1 MSRMGNKPIAVPAA
15 VKIEV
20 TDGSVKVAGPKGELT
35 QALPAGIT
43 LELEGSVL
51 HVKCDDMKNRQ
62 KNMNH
67 GLVRSLVNSM
77 VVGVSEGFK
86 VNLELV
92 GVGYRGQVKGQNLTL
107 NLGYSI
113 PVEYTV
119 PEKVKISMADQT
131 HITLESIDKQAVGQV
146 AANIRKFRVP
156 DAYHGKGVRYAGE
169 QMTLKEGKKAGG

>member
-51 HVKCDDMKNRQ
+51 HVKCDDMENRQ

-113 PVEYTV
+113 PVEYAV

>member
-51 HVKCDDMKNRQ
+51 HVKCDDMENRQ

-77 VVGVSEGFK
+77 VVGGSECFK

-146 AANIRKFRVP
+146 AAEVRSKIP
-156 DAYHGKGVRYAGE
+156 PEPYLGKGVKYDGE
-169 QMTLKEGKKAGG
+169 HIRRKAGKTGK